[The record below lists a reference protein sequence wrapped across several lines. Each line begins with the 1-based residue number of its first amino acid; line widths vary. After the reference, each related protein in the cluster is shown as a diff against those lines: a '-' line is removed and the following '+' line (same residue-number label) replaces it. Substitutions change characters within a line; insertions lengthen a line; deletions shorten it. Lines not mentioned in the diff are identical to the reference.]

1 MTGLSGPR
9 YHWRSPFYDNTSK
22 RSFLCWCDNWRQH
35 WAEIHFYG
43 LKCGLFGIVLHLT
56 GRAGMH
62 VVVPNSTEQDCVVL
76 DSVAISCSGQD
87 WTGRD
92 WAELSRIAL
101 LNTALDWTRLYCY
114 WLIWTWATMDLN
126 VLGWKGMD
134 WNWTGTNS
142 IGLDWTGLDGRR
154 FHGMDWTARQ
164 WSGPDWTE
172 PDSASED
179 WTGRHA
185 LHWTRLSYS
194 ELDFIRLHY
203 TALPW
208 IELESTI
215 QDSHCT
221 SLDWSTPNCIWRI
234 QMKLIKNVLRCKWIY
249 STGLDHTGL
258 LSTAMEVS

>member
-9 YHWRSPFYDNTSK
+9 YHWRSPFYDNGSR
-22 RSFLCWCDNWRQH
+22 RSSLCWCDNWRQH

-142 IGLDWTGLDGRR
+142 IGLDWTGRVQIPWNGLDRTSVEWTGLDWAGQRFRR
-154 FHGMDWTARQ
+154 LNWTA
-164 WSGPDWTE
+164 
-172 PDSASED
+172 
-179 WTGRHA
+179 
-185 LHWTRLSYS
+185 
-194 ELDFIRLHY
+194 
-203 TALPW
+203 
-208 IELESTI
+208 
-215 QDSHCT
+215 CT
-221 SLDWSTPNCIWRI
+221 SLDST
-234 QMKLIKNVLRCKWIY
+234 VLTW
-249 STGLDHTGL
+249 LH
-258 LSTAMEVS
+258 

>member
-22 RSFLCWCDNWRQH
+22 RSSLCWCDNWRQH

-43 LKCGLFGIVLHLT
+43 LKCGLLGIVLHLT

-142 IGLDWTGLDGRR
+142 IGLDWTGRAQIPRNGLDRTSVEWTGLDWAGQRFRR
-154 FHGMDWTARQ
+154 LNWTA
-164 WSGPDWTE
+164 
-172 PDSASED
+172 
-179 WTGRHA
+179 
-185 LHWTRLSYS
+185 
-194 ELDFIRLHY
+194 
-203 TALPW
+203 
-208 IELESTI
+208 
-215 QDSHCT
+215 CT
-221 SLDWSTPNCIWRI
+221 SLDST
-234 QMKLIKNVLRCKWIY
+234 VLLWAW
-249 STGLDHTGL
+249 LH
-258 LSTAMEVS
+258 

>member
-1 MTGLSGPR
+1 MLSVIEIFLFLYFIFEVIRYTFIKRKAQVTGLSGPR

-22 RSFLCWCDNWRQH
+22 RSSLCWCDNWRQH
-35 WAEIHFYG
+35 WTEIHLYG
-43 LKCGLFGIVLHLT
+43 LKCGLFGIALHLT
-56 GRAGMH
+56 GRARMH

-142 IGLDWTGLDGRR
+142 IGLDWTGRAQIPWNGLDRTSVEWTGLDWAGQRFRR
-154 FHGMDWTARQ
+154 LNWTA
-164 WSGPDWTE
+164 
-172 PDSASED
+172 
-179 WTGRHA
+179 
-185 LHWTRLSYS
+185 
-194 ELDFIRLHY
+194 
-203 TALPW
+203 
-208 IELESTI
+208 
-215 QDSHCT
+215 CT
-221 SLDWSTPNCIWRI
+221 SLDST
-234 QMKLIKNVLRCKWIY
+234 VLLWAW
-249 STGLDHTGL
+249 LH
-258 LSTAMEVS
+258 

>member
-22 RSFLCWCDNWRQH
+22 RSSLCWCDNWRQH

-142 IGLDWTGLDGRR
+142 IGLDWTGADSTEWTGPHVSGVDRTGLSRTALQKTELDGMH
-154 FHGMDWTARQ
+154 F
-164 WSGPDWTE
+164 
-172 PDSASED
+172 
-179 WTGRHA
+179 TG
-185 LHWTRLSYS
+185 LDCLTLS
-194 ELDFIRLHY
+194 L
-203 TALPW
+203 
-208 IELESTI
+208 
-215 QDSHCT
+215 T
-221 SLDWSTPNCIWRI
+221 SLDCTTLHYP
-234 QMKLIKNVLRCKWIY
+234 
-249 STGLDHTGL
+249 GLNWKVPYRTV
-258 LSTAMEVS
+258 TAPR

>member
-142 IGLDWTGLDGRR
+142 IGLDWTGRAQIPRNGLDRTSVEWTGLDWAGQRFRR
-154 FHGMDWTARQ
+154 LNWTA
-164 WSGPDWTE
+164 
-172 PDSASED
+172 
-179 WTGRHA
+179 
-185 LHWTRLSYS
+185 
-194 ELDFIRLHY
+194 
-203 TALPW
+203 
-208 IELESTI
+208 
-215 QDSHCT
+215 CT
-221 SLDWSTPNCIWRI
+221 SLDST
-234 QMKLIKNVLRCKWIY
+234 VLLWAW
-249 STGLDHTGL
+249 LH
-258 LSTAMEVS
+258 

>member
-22 RSFLCWCDNWRQH
+22 RSSLCWCDNWRQH

-142 IGLDWTGLDGRR
+142 IGLDWTGRAQIPRNGLDRTSVEWTGLDWAGQRFRR
-154 FHGMDWTARQ
+154 LNWTA
-164 WSGPDWTE
+164 
-172 PDSASED
+172 
-179 WTGRHA
+179 
-185 LHWTRLSYS
+185 
-194 ELDFIRLHY
+194 
-203 TALPW
+203 
-208 IELESTI
+208 
-215 QDSHCT
+215 CT
-221 SLDWSTPNCIWRI
+221 SLDST
-234 QMKLIKNVLRCKWIY
+234 VLLWAW
-249 STGLDHTGL
+249 LH
-258 LSTAMEVS
+258 